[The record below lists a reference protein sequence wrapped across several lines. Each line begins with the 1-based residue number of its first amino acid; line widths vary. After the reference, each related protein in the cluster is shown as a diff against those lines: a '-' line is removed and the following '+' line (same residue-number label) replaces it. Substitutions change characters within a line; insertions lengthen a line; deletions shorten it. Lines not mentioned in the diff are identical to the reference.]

1 MVSTNKFNA
10 SVAKPK
16 PAVKQVKVVNR
27 GSEIKQM
34 TATADAVR
42 KAATSSKQPSSL
54 DPIPHKDPD
63 STHNAHTSGRILI
76 GKNAASRIRQRND
89 AVGKTAGPISQPKT
103 KKIATEKKDGL
114 YNASSKPKSALPRS
128 ATVATPIS
136 QPKAKKDT
144 NDKKDRVYN
153 APSKPKSTSPRPD
166 IVATEAATA
175 KRPAP
180 CQNSSRQ
187 RMANNAIRSLKE
199 RRWIAKT
206 ALDGLFPL
214 LKTDDAI
221 EIAVAALEKQIDD
234 CDSDI
239 QQLKRLVHSS
249 HAGDV
254 KLMDFK
260 AILALASLVSC
271 KRNTDEDNKP
281 NDTITKTPRPDTKGK
296 QLERGTNQTRPRDET
311 LNTIEGNPI
320 TTNEARTKR
329 MSPQLDDELF
339 GPDSDLA
346 APISPCTNPITPCQ
360 MNTDAHPGLPKSK
373 AVCVPRTHKPFNAP
387 TAYPT
392 ENGIAAEPIKND
404 KLHTGNADNRE
415 QTQTQSSESKSPYPK
430 DNGGGV
436 KPVSRA
442 SSEDRFLDKK
452 KGVEDKRGE
461 KRKYG
466 YIEAED
472 TPNKKVHLSGQ

>member
-128 ATVATPIS
+128 AT
-136 QPKAKKDT
+136 
-144 NDKKDRVYN
+144 
-153 APSKPKSTSPRPD
+153 STSPRPD

-199 RRWIAKT
+199 
-206 ALDGLFPL
+206 P
-214 LKTDDAI
+214 
-221 EIAVAALEKQIDD
+221 
-234 CDSDI
+234 
-239 QQLKRLVHSS
+239 
-249 HAGDV
+249 
-254 KLMDFK
+254 
-260 AILALASLVSC
+260 
-271 KRNTDEDNKP
+271 
-281 NDTITKTPRPDTKGK
+281 
-296 QLERGTNQTRPRDET
+296 
-311 LNTIEGNPI
+311 
-320 TTNEARTKR
+320 
-329 MSPQLDDELF
+329 
-339 GPDSDLA
+339 
-346 APISPCTNPITPCQ
+346 
-360 MNTDAHPGLPKSK
+360 
-373 AVCVPRTHKPFNAP
+373 VCVPRTHKPFNAP

>member
-128 ATVATPIS
+128 AT
-136 QPKAKKDT
+136 
-144 NDKKDRVYN
+144 
-153 APSKPKSTSPRPD
+153 STLPRPD

-373 AVCVPRTHKPFNAP
+373 AVCVPRTHKPFNSP